1 MTSWIP
7 IWLHRL
13 ASPPTFFRVAGR
25 LRPWSLGTAVVLGA
39 VAFYGGL
46 VLAPP
51 DYQQHDAYRIIFVH
65 VPCAWMSLFIYAA
78 MGVSGFIA
86 LVWRIKLAEVAC
98 MASAPIGAAFT
109 LVTLCTGSLWG
120 KPMWGTWWTWDA
132 RLTSELVLLFL
143 YLGVIGL
150 HRAIDDPRQGARAAA
165 LLALVGL
172 LNLPIVHFSVVW
184 WNTLHQ
190 GSTVRVLGPSTMPL
204 SMLWPLLT
212 AVLASKCYYLASL
225 LERMRTDLLALECGK
240 AWVRTIA
247 MAAQPSSRL
256 PANAQGS
263 ISMPVEH
270 AR

>member
-1 MTSWIP
+1 MRSWIP
-7 IWLHRL
+7 LWLHRL
-13 ASPPTFFRVAGR
+13 GAPPTFYRVAGAV
-25 LRPWSLGTAVVLGA
+25 RPWSLAAAVLLGA
-39 VAFYGGL
+39 VACYGGL

-51 DYQQHDAYRIIFVH
+51 DYQQHDAYRIMFVH
-65 VPCAWMSLFIYAA
+65 VPCAWMSLFVYAA
-78 MGVSGFIA
+78 MGLAGLVA
-86 LVWRIKLAEVAC
+86 LVWRVKLAEIAC

-109 LVTLCTGSLWG
+109 FVTLCTGSLWG
-120 KPMWGTWWTWDA
+120 RPMWGTWWTWDA

-172 LNLPIVHFSVVW
+172 INLPIVHYSVVW

-212 AVLASKCYYLASL
+212 GVVASKCYYVASL
-225 LERMRTDLLALECGK
+225 CGRMRSDLLALERGK
-240 AWVRTIA
+240 AWVRAIA
-247 MAAQPSSRL
+247 LQAAPVPATPADVVPL
-256 PANAQGS
+256 PA
-263 ISMPVEH
+263 EH
-270 AR
+270 AA